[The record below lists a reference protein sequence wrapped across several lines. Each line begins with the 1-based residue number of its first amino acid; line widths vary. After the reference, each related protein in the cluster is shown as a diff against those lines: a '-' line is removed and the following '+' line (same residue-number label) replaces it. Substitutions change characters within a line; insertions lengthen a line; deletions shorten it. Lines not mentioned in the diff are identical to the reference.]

1 MSVSRS
7 CIALAA
13 AVALAA
19 LVAGCEST
27 SSSKQ
32 AAPTPPPQIPKP
44 PPLQEAPP
52 AYRAQLHAEIAAG
65 FYERGQMQIAMQE
78 LEEAMKLDPTNA
90 KIYNVYGLVYAV
102 LGEDANAQRNFQ
114 QAIALAP
121 NDSEIRQNWGWFLC
135 THGRPRESIPEFEM
149 AIKNPLYK
157 SPDVALTNAGKCSLE
172 FGDKQAGE
180 SYLKRALTIN
190 PGNISTMYNLALLMY
205 RESRI
210 EEARALMR
218 RIMAAPNP
226 APDALYLGMCI
237 ERKASDRV
245 TEASYVQ
252 QLKSRYPESPEAKA
266 IPPGTC
272 Q

>member
-1 MSVSRS
+1 MMLLR
-7 CIALAA
+7 LAA
-13 AVALAA
+13 IAAFAA
-19 LVAGCEST
+19 LVAGCESA
-27 SSSKQ
+27 SK
-32 AAPTPPPQIPKP
+32 TPPPATVPQVPKP

-52 AYRAQLHAEIAAG
+52 AYRAQLHADIAAG
-65 FYERGQMQIAMQE
+65 FYERGQMQVAMQE
-78 LEEAMKLDPTNA
+78 LEEAMKLDPKNA

-102 LGEDANAQRNFQ
+102 LGEDANAERNFQ

-121 NDSEIRQNWGWFLC
+121 NDSEIRQNWGWYLC
-135 THGRPRESIPEFEM
+135 THGKPRESIPEFEM
-149 AIKNPLYK
+149 AVKNPLYK
-157 SPDVALTNAGKCSLE
+157 SPDIAFTNAGKCSIE
-172 FGDKQAGE
+172 FGDNRRGE
-180 SYLKRALTIN
+180 DYLKRAMTIN
-190 PGNISTMYNLALLMY
+190 PANVSAVYNLALLMY

-218 RIMAAPNP
+218 RVMATSNP

-252 QLKSRYPESPEAKA
+252 QLKTRYPDSPEAKA
-266 IPPGTC
+266 IPPGAC

>member
-1 MSVSRS
+1 MILVR
-7 CIALAA
+7 LAA
-13 AVALAA
+13 IAAFAA
-19 LVAGCEST
+19 LVAGCESA
-27 SSSKQ
+27 SK
-32 AAPTPPPQIPKP
+32 TPANPPVPQVPKP

-65 FYERGQMQIAMQE
+65 FYERGQMQVAMQE

-102 LGEDANAQRNFQ
+102 LGEDGKAEQNFK
-114 QAIALAP
+114 QAVSLAP
-121 NDSEIRQNWGWFLC
+121 NDSEIRQNWGWYLC
-135 THGRPRESIPEFEM
+135 THGKPRESIPEFEM

-157 SPDVALTNAGKCSLE
+157 SPDVALTNAGKCSIE
-172 FGDKQAGE
+172 FGDNRAGE
-180 SYLKRALTIN
+180 AYLKRALTIN
-190 PGNISTMYNLALLMY
+190 PANISTVYNLALLMY

-210 EEARALMR
+210 EEARTLMK
-218 RIMAAPNP
+218 RIMTAPNP

-237 ERKASDRV
+237 ERKAADRV

-252 QLKSRYPESPEAKA
+252 QLKTRYPDSAEARA
-266 IPPGTC
+266 IPPGAC